1 MPFKRPKI
9 RKHFW
14 RIKMNTLKIECS
26 KDDYIIKTAKANSE
40 NDLKVEV
47 PEDWNCDYVNAVLWE
62 DDICEILENSSEHTL
77 HVPGCGE
84 LLLLEIQEE
93 DKKHISISL
102 RYEDLEILLIKV

>member
-1 MPFKRPKI
+1 
-9 RKHFW
+9 
-14 RIKMNTLKIECS
+14 MNTLKIECS
-26 KDDYIIKTAKANSE
+26 KNDYIIKTTKANSGNE
-40 NDLKVEV
+40 LKVEV
-47 PEDWNCDYVNAVLWE
+47 PEDWDCDYVNAVLWE

-93 DKKHISISL
+93 DKKHISIPL

>member
-1 MPFKRPKI
+1 
-9 RKHFW
+9 
-14 RIKMNTLKIECS
+14 MNTLKIECS

-40 NDLKVEV
+40 NELKVEV
-47 PEDWNCDYVNAVLWE
+47 PEYWNCDYVNAVLWE
-62 DDICEILENSSEHTL
+62 DDICEILENNSEHTL

-93 DKKHISISL
+93 DKKLISIPL

>member
-1 MPFKRPKI
+1 
-9 RKHFW
+9 
-14 RIKMNTLKIECS
+14 MNTLKIECG
-26 KDDYIIKTAKANSE
+26 KNDYIIRTSPEANSE
-40 NDLKVEV
+40 NELKVEV
-47 PEDWNCDYVNAVLWE
+47 PEDWDCDYVNAVLWE

-93 DKKHISISL
+93 DKKHISIPL

>member
-1 MPFKRPKI
+1 
-9 RKHFW
+9 
-14 RIKMNTLKIECS
+14 MNTLKIECS
-26 KDDYIIKTAKANSE
+26 KDDYIKIATKEISE
-40 NDLKVEV
+40 NELMVEV

-93 DKKHISISL
+93 DKKHISIPL